1 MDFQSFVWYIVHFH
15 ICCSL
20 DISGTILDI
29 SGTIDRQTQKRD
41 RVKYRCELP
50 TTYQVTNNVVGFC

>member
-20 DISGTILDI
+20 DISGTID
-29 SGTIDRQTQKRD
+29 GQMQKKD
-41 RVKYRCELP
+41 RVKYMYKNMIGILFRYFRRGYP
-50 TTYQVTNNVVGFC
+50 GGK